1 MTLTPAL
8 SSYLDLMRFTA
19 ALAVLLMHME
29 QDGLYMAWLPLSWFS
44 REAVVAFFVMSGFII
59 CSTTLHKGRSWRDY
73 AAARAARIY
82 SVAVPAIV
90 FSVCLAWLVPPQTQV
105 SDATFSNLRPIVLW
119 GVVSSLL
126 FLNESW
132 LNPADLTLNGPYWS
146 LCYEV
151 WYYILFGAFFF
162 VRGRL
167 RWPVLLGL
175 ALVAGPAIMVLLP
188 VWAAGAWLARYGHTL
203 PVLATPQ
210 AALLW
215 VASVGVVVGI
225 NVTDFDV
232 TVRTF
237 LKLWVPGFWRL
248 EGSQRLLTDYL
259 IGMALLVHIHAFNH
273 LWPALHRWLEL
284 WQERLA
290 ALAGFSFTLYLFHRP
305 ITQWWGYAWPNPQ
318 QSVLQSVLTAGTILA
333 MCFAIS
339 FVTER
344 RLPAWRRLFQHAL
357 ALGQSSTT
365 ARS

>member
-1 MTLTPAL
+1 MKLTPAL
-8 SSYLDLMRFTA
+8 SAYLDFMRFTA
-19 ALAVLLMHME
+19 ALAVLLGHME
-29 QDGLYMAWLPLSWFS
+29 QDGLYMAWMPLSWFS
-44 REAVVAFFVMSGFII
+44 HEAVVVFFVMSGFII
-59 CSTTLHKGRSWRDY
+59 CSTTLHKGRSWVDY

-90 FSVCLAWLVPPQTQV
+90 FSVCLAWLVPSQTQV
-105 SDATFSNLRPIVLW
+105 SDTTFSHLRPIALW
-119 GVVSSLL
+119 DVVSSLL

-162 VRGRL
+162 MRGRL

-175 ALVAGPAIMVLLP
+175 ALIAGPAILVLLP
-188 VWAAGAWLARYGHTL
+188 VWAAGAWLAQYGHKL
-203 PVLATPQ
+203 PVLRPAQ

-215 VASVGVVVGI
+215 VASTAVVIGI

-248 EGSQRLLTDYL
+248 EGSQRLVTDYL
-259 IGMALLVHIHAFNH
+259 VGIALLVHIHAFTH
-273 LWPALHRWLEL
+273 LWPSLHGWLER
-284 WQERLA
+284 QQKRLA

-305 ITQWWGYAWPNPQ
+305 ITQWWGYVSPNHN
-318 QSVLQSVLTAGTILA
+318 QSVLQSVLVACTIVA
-333 MCFAIS
+333 MCYAIS

-344 RLPAWRRLFQHAL
+344 RLPAWRRLFQRAL
-357 ALGQSSTT
+357 VPGQPVTT
-365 ARS
+365 RH